1 MEFLQ
6 HTIDKLKGKK
16 VLVVSFTAMTPHLET
31 SLEVSRRLHK
41 SNLVEYVH
49 LGKYVS
55 RPTMYSKLFVK
66 RKFQMPIRVNRVKNY
81 LKKYSNL
88 KSKIKWIDTDQFN
101 DVNKSIKSDYSF
113 NTLEELKSIQFKN
126 YNIGVGVASTIVTD
140 LADPNPFPL
149 ENKVSIEIKE
159 QIKSAQISVN
169 LAEVLLNNKNYDA
182 IVLFNGRMTCEHAF
196 KQVARSNG
204 IKIYFHERIKPNNR
218 FFFEDYQPHIFD
230 KRKEEMQ
237 FMKDEV
243 PVKVINRIGEEFFKR
258 KVIGDGVFEMSYTKN
273 QISHTSTKLKEIL
286 DINNGKKIISYFTN
300 SDDEYQSID
309 GVTSR
314 YPFFVDQKS
323 AVKQI
328 ADLACSLNYFLIVRV
343 HPNLKNKSSREISRW
358 SQLSKYIQDKGFYW
372 VGEDDPE
379 STYDIIN
386 KSFIVISAGS
396 TVGAEAA
403 FLRKKSIVIT
413 NSFYN
418 GIIPSVVLAE
428 SKEDLKKCLLDVDQN
443 EPIDPK
449 DSYIYGAWLMTY
461 GAQYQYFSPLHE
473 YSALYG
479 LMKDGTRIATPGFLQ
494 WSVEVVKYFLGI
506 GFKDFDKIF
515 DKKISS

>member
-31 SLEVSRRLHK
+31 SLEVSRRLYK
-41 SNLVEYVH
+41 CNSVEYVH
-49 LGKYVS
+49 LGKFVP
-55 RPTMYSKLFVK
+55 RPTMYSKLFLK
-66 RKFQMPIRVNRVKNY
+66 RKIQMPIRVKRVKKY

-88 KSKIKWIDTDQFN
+88 NYEIKWIDTDQFTN
-101 DVNKSIKSDYSF
+101 VNKSINSDYSF
-113 NTLEELKSIQFKN
+113 NNLEELKSIEYKN
-126 YNIGVGVASTIVTD
+126 HNIGVGVASTIVTD
-140 LADPNPFPL
+140 LKDPNPFPL
-149 ENKVSIEIKE
+149 NDNVSIEIKE

-169 LAEVLLNNKNYDA
+169 LAEVLLNNKNFDA

-196 KQVARSNG
+196 KQVARSKG
-204 IKIYFHERIKPNNR
+204 IKMYFHERIKPNNR

-243 PVKVINRIGEEFFKR
+243 PAKVINRIGEEFFKR
-258 KVIGDGVFEMSYTKN
+258 KVIGEGVFELSYTKN
-273 QISHTSTKLKEIL
+273 QIPHTSTKLKDIL
-286 DINNGKKIISYFTN
+286 DLNKGKRIISYFTN

-309 GVTSR
+309 GVSSR
-314 YPFFVDQKS
+314 YPSFGDQKS
-323 AVKQI
+323 AVKEI
-328 ADLACSLNYFLIVRV
+328 ADLAISLNYFLIVRV
-343 HPNLKNKSSREISRW
+343 HPNLKNKSAREISRW
-358 SQLSKYIQDKGFYW
+358 SELSKYIQDRGFYW
-372 VGEDDPE
+372 VSEDDPE

-386 KSFIVISAGS
+386 RSLIVISAGS

-403 FLRKKSIVIT
+403 FLGKKSVVIT

-428 SKEDLKKCLLDVDQN
+428 SKEDLKKCLLDVNDN
-443 EPIDPK
+443 ETINPK

-461 GAQYQYFSPLHE
+461 GAQYQYFAPLHE

-479 LMKDGTRIATPGFLQ
+479 LMKDGTRIANPGFVY
-494 WSVEVVKYFLGI
+494 WSIEVVKYFLGI
-506 GFKDFDKIF
+506 GFKDFDNIF
-515 DKKISS
+515 DKKIAS